1 MPEIPL
7 KPEDQRLL
15 QVENLP
21 ILIGNNHQQ
30 INARIRGNNKTRRS
44 CHYPSV
50 QEIQAIRDEAYNEGF
65 QSGYS
70 DGLAQ
75 GKQEGKQQ
83 GLELGTQEGKEQ
95 GVQQGRKEG
104 EEQAKQQA
112 AERYQQELAKATQ
125 AWQTAI
131 TALQSTIESRDS
143 ELQPA
148 LVQMVVQ
155 ICRGVFIKEMQL
167 SPDHIQAIVQTALA
181 AFPQM
186 LNAFNFLNADDH
198 AELEA
203 LTNYQPEQD
212 IQCVVDDSLASGG
225 CIVKSQYSYVD
236 YTMTHR
242 FTQQLQSVI
251 EALPE
256 LDWPAL
262 TDVSVALNS
271 KEVELEHAQP
281 AHAAHTDN
289 SKQQNVNSI
298 ALDDGIDSAIHNH
311 STVRYKQ
318 HQDFSGAVH
327 LVAARSSPRCMQ
339 PVSHAA
345 DSQYAS
351 NR

>member
-1 MPEIPL
+1 
-7 KPEDQRLL
+7 
-15 QVENLP
+15 
-21 ILIGNNHQQ
+21 
-30 INARIRGNNKTRRS
+30 
-44 CHYPSV
+44 
-50 QEIQAIRDEAYNEGF
+50 
-65 QSGYS
+65 
-70 DGLAQ
+70 
-75 GKQEGKQQ
+75 
-83 GLELGTQEGKEQ
+83 
-95 GVQQGRKEG
+95 
-104 EEQAKQQA
+104 AKQQA

-181 AFPQM
+181 AFPSDAQRIQ
-186 LNAFNFLNADDH
+186 LFLNADDH

-271 KEVELEHAQP
+271 KELELEHAQP

-289 SKQQNVNSI
+289 SKQKN
-298 ALDDGIDSAIHNH
+298 
-311 STVRYKQ
+311 
-318 HQDFSGAVH
+318 
-327 LVAARSSPRCMQ
+327 
-339 PVSHAA
+339 
-345 DSQYAS
+345 
-351 NR
+351 